1 MVSWRKT
8 AYPIQIS
15 GPIEGVVIE
24 YNDLYSFSNGPNIG
38 IYSQCYYGETY
49 LSIRYNKINVT
60 GLAGTHDWALVTG
73 IESQDTF
80 AEIFNNQIEVHS
92 IADVGVDDNLY
103 AISYRQSISGPNT
116 FDIENN
122 VAVTDGY
129 YAVYILNSEYSSI
142 INNTLI
148 SFNSNVQTGDD
159 AYRQCFRHHVGEDN
173 YDNRVIRAVD
183 YFSQR
188 NAVDNANIIDI
199 TGQSGSNVIN
209 ANSISGRGGQGSAI
223 SNPLAPSF
231 NDLSNINHDY
241 SGYVDEGSPQA
252 TITDFDSS
260 AQQSESY
267 SNDNYDVSQ
276 TTDVYNGANVESGG
290 NVNAANVDG
299 NNLNVVSNS
308 SSSSVG
314 ISSNPVSGSEA
325 ASSAGESQSV
335 SKKAY
340 EIEEMTK
347 EDKFIPSVF
356 LVVIVLVLLIVGYK
370 RKSEDIE

>member
-1 MVSWRKT
+1 M
-8 AYPIQIS
+8 
-15 GPIEGVVIE
+15 
-24 YNDLYSFSNGPNIG
+24 
-38 IYSQCYYGETY
+38 
-49 LSIRYNKINVT
+49 
-60 GLAGTHDWALVTG
+60 TH
-73 IESQDTF
+73 
-80 AEIFNNQIEVHS
+80 
-92 IADVGVDDNLY
+92 IAK
-103 AISYRQSISGPNT
+103 
-116 FDIENN
+116 
-122 VAVTDGY
+122 
-129 YAVYILNSEYSSI
+129 
-142 INNTLI
+142 
-148 SFNSNVQTGDD
+148 
-159 AYRQCFRHHVGEDN
+159 CFRHHVGEDN